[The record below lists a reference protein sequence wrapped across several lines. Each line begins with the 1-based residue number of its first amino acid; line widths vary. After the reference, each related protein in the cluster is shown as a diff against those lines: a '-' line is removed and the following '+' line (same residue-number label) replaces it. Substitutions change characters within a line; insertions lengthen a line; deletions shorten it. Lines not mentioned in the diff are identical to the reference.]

1 MRVETI
7 KLEGHVTARG
17 IIDRLSPVSWRL
29 RHAGDQVSLVF
40 DVDEAVSY
48 EKQALVAF
56 IVWYERYRD
65 QVGNVA
71 VVVPPHQAEMRAI
84 AAAVA
89 ATARGRFRTWARYDQ
104 AIAWAARKPTPSPLG
119 RP

>member
-17 IIDRLSPVSWRL
+17 LIDRLSSISFRL
-29 RHAGDQVSLVF
+29 RRAGDQVSLVF
-40 DVDEAVSY
+40 DVDGIVSH

-65 QVGNVA
+65 QVRNVA
-71 VVVPPHQAEMRAI
+71 VVAAPHQREMRAI

-104 AIAWAARKPTPSPLG
+104 ALAWAARRPTPHPLD
-119 RP
+119 RT